1 MKKLFLIAEQLVKEM
16 QIIADSLRDYNPGLC
31 KRKVP
36 LDVIQ
41 YDVASLAR
49 ELASLHGDIGE
60 KIKEENNDNNDL

>member
-1 MKKLFLIAEQLVKEM
+1 MKKLFLTAEQLVKEM
-16 QIIADSLRDYNPGLC
+16 QMIADNLRDYNPGPC
-31 KRKVP
+31 KRKIP

>member
-1 MKKLFLIAEQLVKEM
+1 MKRIAKQAEQLVKEM
-16 QIIADSLRDYNPGLC
+16 QIIADNLGDYNPGLC

-49 ELASLHGDIGE
+49 ELASLHGEIGE
-60 KIKEENNDNNDL
+60 KIRNEIDSNS